1 MKKLDLY
8 ILKKFLGT
16 FFFSIALIISIS
28 IVFDFS
34 ENVDEYIEKNAPTK
48 AIIFDYYLNFIPY
61 FANLF
66 SPLFIFISVIFF
78 TSKMASNTE
87 IVSILASGISF
98 KRMLFPYFIGALILG
113 ILSLY
118 LNNFLIPKSNV
129 KRLQFKYAYIKDPY
143 KNKDKNIHLQL
154 EENNF
159 AYVGS
164 YATQTDVGVK
174 FTLEQFNDDGELTY
188 KLLGDFIRWDTTKKI
203 WTVQNYYERRI
214 DGREEI
220 IKRGLAKDTSLN
232 MTPYDFTRRSAD
244 VEMLNYFELNEEI
257 EKLKFKGSKKVVKL
271 EIEKHK
277 RIAFPFASLVLTFM
291 GVAIASKKV
300 RGGIGMHLGV
310 GLALSFSFI
319 MFMKVTQTFST
330 NGGLDPMIA
339 MWVPNIVYGILA
351 IYLLKRAPK

>member
-34 ENVDEYIEKNAPTK
+34 ENVDEFIEKNAPTK
-48 AIIFDYYLNFIPY
+48 AIIFDYYMNFIPY

-98 KRMLFPYFIGALILG
+98 KRMLLPYLWGALFIGC
-113 ILSLY
+113 LSFY
-118 LNNFLIPKSNV
+118 LNNFLIPRSNV
-129 KRLQFKYAYIKDPY
+129 KMLEFKYTYIKNAY
-143 KNKDKNIHLQL
+143 KNKDRNIHLQL
-154 EENNF
+154 SENNY
-159 AYVGS
+159 AYMGS
-164 YATQTDVGVK
+164 YAAPTNVGIK
-174 FTLEQFNDDGELTY
+174 FTLEQFNDDGLLQY
-188 KLLGDFIRWDTTKKI
+188 KLISDFIRWDSTKNL
-203 WTVQNYYERRI
+203 WTIQNYYERKI
-214 DGREEI
+214 NGTEEI
-220 IKRGLAKDTSLN
+220 ISRGLTKDTVLN
-232 MTPYDFTRRSAD
+232 MLPYEFTRRNAD

-257 EKLKFKGSKKVVKL
+257 EKLKFKGSKRVVKL

-277 RIAFPFASLVLTFM
+277 RFAFPFATLILTFI
-291 GVAIASKKV
+291 GVAIASRKV

-319 MFMKVTQTFST
+319 MFMKITQTFST

-339 MWVPNIVYGILA
+339 MWIPNILYGILA
-351 IYLLKRAPK
+351 IILLKKAPK